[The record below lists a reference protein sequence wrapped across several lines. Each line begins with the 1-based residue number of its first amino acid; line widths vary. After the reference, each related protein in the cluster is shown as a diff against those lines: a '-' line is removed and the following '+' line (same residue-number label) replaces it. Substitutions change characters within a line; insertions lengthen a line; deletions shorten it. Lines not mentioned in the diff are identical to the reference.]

1 MQESTDESTDIGS
14 ERGALAHELAHWLMQ
29 ARHLRQHA
37 AADPT
42 RAARHSA
49 LRTFQAA
56 RLARTHD
63 DLLHSPRYRAAA
75 GFFLSDLY
83 GPMDLSA
90 RDAEIERALPLMTN
104 ALPVGA
110 LRALLA
116 AAELDALSE
125 QLDAAMTDALG
136 ATLDAALGDADYAA
150 AYRQVGD
157 ADGRRRQIDLIEG
170 VGRTLDGLSHK
181 PGLATLIKLM
191 RRPAQLAGLGQLQS
205 FLERGF
211 TAFRS
216 MRRADE
222 FLALVIGRERALA
235 HRLLAGAD
243 ALDPLPADAVS

>member
-1 MQESTDESTDIGS
+1 MEETTHAGS
-14 ERGALAHELAHWLMQ
+14 ERSACAHELAHWLTL

-42 RAARHSA
+42 RAARHLA
-49 LRTFQAA
+49 LRSFQAA

-75 GFFLSDLY
+75 EFFLSDLY
-83 GPMDLSA
+83 GPMDLTA

-104 ALPVGA
+104 GLPLSA

-125 QLDAAMTDALG
+125 QFDAAMADALG
-136 ATLDAALGDADYAA
+136 ARLDAPLGDADYAA

-170 VGRTLDGLSHK
+170 IGWTLDGLSHK

-191 RRPAQLAGLGQLQS
+191 RGPAQLAGLGQLQT

-222 FLALVIGRERALA
+222 FLGLVITRERALA
-235 HRLLAGAD
+235 RHLFEGAD
-243 ALDPLPADAVS
+243 SLDPSPADAVG